1 MFMKKNLNNVDWFFY
16 NAEDEILGRLASRIA
31 NTLIGKW
38 NVSYECNQVPNV
50 IVVVINS
57 SKIKVT
63 GSKMDKKFYYRHT
76 GYPGGLKKLP
86 LNYLLNKNPNFI
98 LKNAV
103 KGMLPKNKLQKLF
116 LKRLKIYDN
125 KFNPHFNF

>member
-1 MFMKKNLNNVDWFFY
+1 M
-16 NAEDEILGRLASRIA
+16 LGRLASRIA

>member
-1 MFMKKNLNNVDWFFY
+1 MKKNLNNVDWFFY

>member
-1 MFMKKNLNNVDWFFY
+1 MKKNLNNVDWFFY
-16 NAEDEILGRLASRIA
+16 NAENEILGRLASRIA

-38 NVSYECNQVPNV
+38 NVSYESNRVPNV

-116 LKRLKIYDN
+116 LNRLKIYDN